1 MTNTNKPWHTNYER
15 IRVRVLSNIS
25 EIFAKKNHEYE
36 QRKNAKIFV
45 RAKSI
50 ACRPWSEA
58 LLNGFAFDELTLA
71 SRHHLVHDKVE
82 CSKWKSLQHLK
93 FIMHAGI

>member
-1 MTNTNKPWHTNYER
+1 MTIESGAVGEVV
-15 IRVRVLSNIS
+15 I
-25 EIFAKKNHEYE
+25 
-36 QRKNAKIFV
+36 
-45 RAKSI
+45 
-50 ACRPWSEA
+50 WSEA

>member
-50 ACRPWSEA
+50 ACRPW
-58 LLNGFAFDELTLA
+58 LGYVCLRDILNRSVNSNLNLIIFAELELE
-71 SRHHLVHDKVE
+71 HE
-82 CSKWKSLQHLK
+82 LK
-93 FIMHAGI
+93 K